1 MKEKANVTYVPNT
14 TANIYYNINFESLG
28 CKWDN
33 LNISF
38 PFLIHKKLKEIL
50 HQNTFREKEVLMI
63 KKIMETLQEKMG
75 NSKVKS
81 RKSYQKQKKLI
92 FDFQLLKA

>member
-14 TANIYYNINFESLG
+14 TANIYYNKNFQSLG

-63 KKIMETLQEKMG
+63 KKIMETLQEKG
-75 NSKVKS
+75 ETAKLNREKATKN
-81 RKSYQKQKKLI
+81 RKNL
-92 FDFQLLKA
+92 F